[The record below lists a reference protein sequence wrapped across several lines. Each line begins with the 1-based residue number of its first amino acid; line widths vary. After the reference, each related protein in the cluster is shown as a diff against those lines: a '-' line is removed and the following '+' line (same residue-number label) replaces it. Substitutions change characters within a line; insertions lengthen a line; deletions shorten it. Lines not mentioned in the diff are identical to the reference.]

1 MKAGDI
7 VRRKIADK
15 TFVGSYYYV
24 LQVGAK
30 YMCAL
35 KLNSDDNK
43 HHFLTKRDFCKIST
57 AKIRV
62 KNKTYNSIE
71 SLENN
76 TCKTIKHVL
85 SKQWENVIDINP
97 HIICIVNNVGQKP
110 MYFIYKSGEKV
121 LRHTIEYTS
130 TGVLTT
136 RTYMIKITLGHRIL

>member
-43 HHFLTKRDFCKIST
+43 HHFLIKRDFYKVKT

-62 KNKTYNSIE
+62 TNKVYHNIE
-71 SLENN
+71 CLENN
-76 TCKTIKHVL
+76 ADKTIGHIL
-85 SKQWENVIDINP
+85 SKQWEEVVDTNP
-97 HIICIVNNVGQKP
+97 YVICIVNNVGQNP
-110 MYFIYKSGEKV
+110 MYFIYKNGRKI
-121 LRHTIEYTS
+121 LKHNIKYTS
-130 TGVLTT
+130 TGVLN
-136 RTYMIKITLGHRIL
+136 TYTYAIKITLGHRIL

>member
-1 MKAGDI
+1 MKVGDI
-7 VRRKIADK
+7 VRRKTTDK
-15 TFVGSYYYV
+15 TFVGSYYCIV
-24 LQVGAK
+24 EVGIK
-30 YMCAL
+30 HVYAL
-35 KLNSDDNK
+35 KLNSTNHNWHVLMK
-43 HHFLTKRDFCKIST
+43 HDFCKVPT

>member
-1 MKAGDI
+1 MKVGDI

-24 LQVGAK
+24 LQVGEK

-43 HHFLTKRDFCKIST
+43 HHFLIKRDFYKVKT

-62 KNKTYNSIE
+62 TNKVYHNIE
-71 SLENN
+71 CLENN
-76 TCKTIKHVL
+76 ADKTIGHIL
-85 SKQWENVIDINP
+85 SKQWEEVVDTNP
-97 HIICIVNNVGQKP
+97 HIVCIVNNIGQKP

-121 LRHTIEYTS
+121 VRHTVEYTS

-136 RTYMIKITLGHRIL
+136 RTHMIKITLGHRIF

>member
-1 MKAGDI
+1 MKVGDI

-15 TFVGSYYYV
+15 IFVGSYYYV
-24 LQVGAK
+24 LQVGEK

-43 HHFLTKRDFCKIST
+43 HHFLIKRDFCKIST

-62 KNKTYNSIE
+62 TNKIHNSIE

-121 LRHTIEYTS
+121 LRNAIKYTS

-136 RTYMIKITLGHRIL
+136 RIYMIKITLGHRIL